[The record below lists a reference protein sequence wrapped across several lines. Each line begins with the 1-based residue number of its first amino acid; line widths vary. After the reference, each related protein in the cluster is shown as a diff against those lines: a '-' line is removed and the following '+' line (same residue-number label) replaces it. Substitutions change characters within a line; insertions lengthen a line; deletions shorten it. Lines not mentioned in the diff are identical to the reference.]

1 MYDYALLEALAAV
14 VREGSFERAAR
25 FLHVTPS
32 AVSQRVRLLEE
43 RVGQVLVVR
52 DTPARATD
60 AGARLCRHVEQVA
73 LLEQDLGQEVPM
85 GAMGDA
91 SDGSRARVTLAL
103 AVNADSLATWF
114 MPAAAQL
121 TQAHSLLLD
130 LRVEDENHT
139 ADALRS
145 GEVAGAV
152 TCLERPVPGC
162 RSVPL
167 GEMDYIATASP
178 AFHAKYFTLGVTVE
192 SLERAPALQFSRRDR
207 LQNAW
212 AESVTGRQPVLQS
225 HWVPSTQGFVDACR
239 LGMGWGVNPEPL
251 VREWLRSGD
260 LVPLTAKPLR
270 HVRLFWQCRQ
280 GLLLSDAL
288 TRSLSAAA
296 AAVLRPMDVP
306 SR

>member
-25 FLHVTPS
+25 SLHVTPS

-52 DTPARATD
+52 DTPTRATD

-73 LLEQDLGQEVPM
+73 LLEQGLRQEVPM
-85 GAMGDA
+85 GDSAEDA
-91 SDGSRARVTLAL
+91 RARVTLAL

-121 TQAHSLLLD
+121 AQTHSLLLD
-130 LRVEDENHT
+130 VQVEDENHT

-162 RSVPL
+162 RCVPL

-178 AFHAKYFTLGVTVE
+178 DFHAKYFAHGVTVE

-207 LQNAW
+207 LQTNW
-212 AESVTGRQPVLQS
+212 AEAITGGQPVLQN
-225 HWVPSTQGFVDACR
+225 HWLPSTHGFVDACR
-239 LGMGWGVNPEPL
+239 MGMGWGVNPEPL
-251 VREWLRSGD
+251 VRELLRQGE
-260 LVPLTAKPLR
+260 LVPLSVEPLSR
-270 HVRLFWQCRQ
+270 VRLFWQCRQ
-280 GLLLSDAL
+280 GLPLAEVL
-288 TRSLSAAA
+288 TRALCAAA
-296 AAVLRPMDVP
+296 AAVLRPVETP